1 MRVVRSKTV
10 ICSSGL
16 VLIAVV
22 ALASMHAQSAAQSS
36 AANSPAI
43 PLAEQQY
50 KNIQTLKGI
59 PADQMI
65 PAMQFISA
73 SLGVE
78 CEYCHVRGAMEKDDK
93 KPKLKAREMISM
105 MMAINKE
112 NFKGHREVTCYSCHR
127 GAADPVGTPTVATE
141 DFKPESG
148 EEKKSSEEKPAL
160 PSADQILDK
169 YLAAVGGAEA
179 LQKIT
184 SRTEK
189 GTLTMFGDK
198 HLPIDIFAK
207 APGKRV
213 SIMHLPE
220 SDSVT
225 GFDGRAGWQSV
236 NSHPPRVRLS
246 TAAETAAARIDA
258 DFYFPLHLKQLFT
271 RFDVAP
277 GEDIAGQ
284 KTYRLTGRAEGQ
296 PPLKLYFDQQSGLLL
311 RLVRYLESPL
321 GRLPTQVDYADY
333 RQADGVKI
341 PFRWTLS
348 RPGNRFTIQVE
359 QFEQNI
365 PIDDG
370 KFTPPRLPQAVGDA
384 PSAH

>member
-1 MRVVRSKTV
+1 MRAVRLKTGLV
-10 ICSSGL
+10 SSGL
-16 VLIAVV
+16 ILSVVL
-22 ALASMHAQSAAQSS
+22 ALAGMRAQAPAQGPAPSA
-36 AANSPAI
+36 PATA
-43 PLAEQQY
+43 LAEQQY

-93 KPKLKAREMISM
+93 KPKKKAREMISM
-105 MMAINKE
+105 TMAINKE

-127 GAADPVGTPTVATE
+127 GASDPVSTPAVATE

-148 EEKKSSEEKPAL
+148 EEKKSNEEKLAL

-198 HLPIDIFAK
+198 HLPVDVYAK
-207 APGKRV
+207 APNKRV
-213 SIMHLPE
+213 SIMHLAE
-220 SDSVT
+220 GDSVT
-225 GFDGRAGWQSV
+225 GFDGHAGWQSI

-246 TAAETAAARIDA
+246 TAAEAAAARIDA

-271 RFDVAP
+271 EFGVAP

-284 KTYRLTGRAEGQ
+284 KTYRLTGRTEGQ
-296 PPLKLYFDQQSGLLL
+296 PPLRLYFDQQSGLLL

-348 RPGNRFTIQVE
+348 RPGNRFTIQVD
-359 QFEQNI
+359 QVEQNV
-365 PIDDG
+365 PVDDA
-370 KFTPPRLPQAVGDA
+370 KFNPPPAENNSERP
-384 PSAH
+384 PAH